1 MAHATAP
8 PAPPAAPRGVALGA
22 RTSDFAVIL
31 DRAVESRLAGAERLV
46 RSLSAI
52 VGEPLLLEVGLHL
65 SASDTLTVL
74 IAAARD
80 DAALRS
86 RLAFW
91 SARAGAR
98 CLVLSDLGGEERTAL
113 RAGLVR
119 SPHAVTAEPGALAAE
134 ARRFFAAAGGAEIA
148 PDASDLPTLELAVD
162 GPEWGSVHWNAT
174 TRELFLASPLAP
186 PPGDRL
192 RLCAQLAGA
201 TLCGDARVKSVRPA
215 EAASPGSPPGLTLAL
230 ETPPAELLMLLDQSA
245 TTGED
250 LGEKRRV
257 HPRYAVR
264 APALVLPAAGGGG
277 AEGIEDAELTGPDGS
292 PRFLIENISQGGA
305 FLRSAE
311 PFPLGALVQVV
322 ATLPTGDTLRCDAEV
337 VFSGARGMGLRWQ
350 LDPLAEVELAA
361 VVARVASRKRRA
373 LVVDDDPSCRKML
386 AEALHGC
393 GFEVLTAGDGMTGL
407 QLLSEEL
414 LSLDLLI
421 TDLHMPRMDGEALL
435 RTIRQ
440 AGGESELTIVVM
452 TGTVEPAVENKL
464 SRQGADAVLEKELGP
479 RFLAQAAVAVL
490 DRKRRGG
497 AQPPARRS

>member
-1 MAHATAP
+1 MATATAPQAP
-8 PAPPAAPRGVALGA
+8 PAPPRGTLGA
-22 RTSDFAVIL
+22 RSCEFAVIL
-31 DRAVESRLAGAERLV
+31 DRAVDSRLVGAERLV
-46 RSLSAI
+46 HSLVAI

-74 IAAARD
+74 IALARD
-80 DAALRS
+80 EAALRS

-98 CLVLSDLGGEERTAL
+98 CLVLSDLDGDARTAL

-119 SPHAVTAEPGALAAE
+119 SPHAVTAEPAALVAE
-134 ARRFFAAAGGAEIA
+134 ARRFFAAAGGAEVA
-148 PDASDLPTLELAVD
+148 PEASELPTLELAVD
-162 GPEWGSVHWNAT
+162 GQEWGGVRWDAA

-192 RLCAQLAGA
+192 RLCALLAGA
-201 TLCGDARVKSVRPA
+201 TLCATARVKSVRPA
-215 EAASPGSPPGLTLAL
+215 EAARPGSPPGLTLAL
-230 ETPPAELLMLLDQSA
+230 EAPPAELLMLLDQSA
-245 TTGED
+245 NTAAD
-250 LGEKRRV
+250 PGEKRRV

-264 APALVLPAAGGGG
+264 APALVLPAAGGGE
-277 AEGIEDAELTGPDGS
+277 AEGIEDTELTGPDGS

-311 PFPLGALVQVV
+311 PFPLGALVQVL

-350 LDPLAEVELAA
+350 LDPLAEVELAG
-361 VVARVASRKRRA
+361 VVARIASRKRRA
-373 LVVDDDPSCRKML
+373 LVVDDDASCRKML
-386 AEALHGC
+386 AEALQGC

-414 LSLDLLI
+414 LSLELLI
-421 TDLHMPRMDGEALL
+421 TDLYMPRMDGEALL

-452 TGTVEPAVENKL
+452 TGSVEPAVENKL

-490 DRKRRGG
+490 DRKKR
-497 AQPPARRS
+497 AP